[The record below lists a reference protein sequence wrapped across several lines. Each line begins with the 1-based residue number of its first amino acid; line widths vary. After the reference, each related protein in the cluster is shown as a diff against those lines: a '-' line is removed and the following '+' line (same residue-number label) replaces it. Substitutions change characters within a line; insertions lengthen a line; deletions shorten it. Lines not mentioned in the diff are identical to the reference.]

1 MSLGQDDLRR
11 ILDDAKDA
19 GFLGPGPVEA
29 HLEHA
34 NGFGEVAETVLG
46 HAPERFA
53 DLGTGGGVP
62 GLVLAVRWP
71 EARCSFVESNRRRCE
86 ALRWAV
92 ARLGLESRVEVIEE
106 RGEIVGQDPAHRQQ
120 YELVSA
126 RSLAPPAPTAEIAA
140 GLVAVGGVVVV
151 SDPPNPDPDRWPEPN
166 VAQLG
171 FEPPSRQTAAEAHF
185 VVLRKATPTADEFP
199 RRVGRPVKRPLW

>member
-1 MSLGQDDLRR
+1 MALGPEELRR

-29 HLEHA
+29 HVEHA
-34 NGFGEVAETVLG
+34 TGFAEVAMAVLG
-46 HAPERFA
+46 RAPASFA

-62 GLVLAVRWP
+62 GLVLATSWP

-92 ARLGLESRVEVIEE
+92 VRLGLEGRAEVIEE
-106 RGEIVGQDPAHRQQ
+106 RAEIVGQDPAHRER
-120 YELVSA
+120 YDLVSA
-126 RSLAPPAPTAEIAA
+126 RSFAPPAPTAEIAA
-140 GLVAVGGVVVV
+140 GLVAVGGIVVA
-151 SDPPNPDPDRWPEPN
+151 SDAPNPDPERWPDPN

-171 FEPPSRQTAAEAHF
+171 FEAASRRTAVDAHF

-199 RRVGRPVKRPLW
+199 RKVGRPTKRPLW